1 MPSLFIDPNAEAE
14 YNEEENKTV
23 LDMILDIHHTEIQK
37 LCLTVWEKMQS
48 PDSTQFIK
56 DFMKKGT
63 LISQHNNRAFIS
75 SQMFAIY
82 GNLSV
87 YSNNNKIMKIVNCA
101 CDQPLAEFDIIRE
114 IAMQQ
119 YATGLQSV
127 CSFKVPTIR
136 EYGKILLDN
145 NNLQENFTF
154 NCLYYFTMDKID
166 AKTLQEYIQS
176 IDLDNTCTP
185 LVKKINSIHN
195 CLIDNNLH
203 HNDYHV
209 ENIMVDPHN
218 NINVIDYG
226 LATETP
232 TLIEEDEPY
241 TCAKLNAIK
250 KTTKTKNKGGR
261 RKKTKK
267 TKRKACK
274 LSRRR

>member
-1 MPSLFIDPNAEAE
+1 
-14 YNEEENKTV
+14 
-23 LDMILDIHHTEIQK
+23 
-37 LCLTVWEKMQS
+37 
-48 PDSTQFIK
+48 
-56 DFMKKGT
+56 
-63 LISQHNNRAFIS
+63 
-75 SQMFAIY
+75 
-82 GNLSV
+82 
-87 YSNNNKIMKIVNCA
+87 
-101 CDQPLAEFDIIRE
+101 
-114 IAMQQ
+114 
-119 YATGLQSV
+119 
-127 CSFKVPTIR
+127 
-136 EYGKILLDN
+136 
-145 NNLQENFTF
+145 
-154 NCLYYFTMDKID
+154 MDKID

-267 TKRKACK
+267 TKRKARK
-274 LSRRR
+274 LSRRL